1 MAGVAQRI
9 SLAAPARVDG
19 HHEAFRCHHAD
30 ILCNAAVFH
39 RRWGW
44 GPMQEWLHELREPRA
59 LFGATP
65 VDGHIAWEPPPRQ
78 RGRTN
83 CSEGSPGDLRS
94 AATHCELPIGG
105 QGAVSMH
112 EKWVF
117 EGGLPTWAQ
126 PLAS

>member
-9 SLAAPARVDG
+9 SLAAPPRVDG

-30 ILCNAAVFH
+30 ILCNEAVFH

-65 VDGHIAWEPPPRQ
+65 VDGHIAWAPPPVDSEGERTAV
-78 RGRTN
+78 RGRQ
-83 CSEGSPGDLRS
+83 
-94 AATHCELPIGG
+94 ATLDRMG
-105 QGAVSMH
+105 
-112 EKWVF
+112 
-117 EGGLPTWAQ
+117 
-126 PLAS
+126 